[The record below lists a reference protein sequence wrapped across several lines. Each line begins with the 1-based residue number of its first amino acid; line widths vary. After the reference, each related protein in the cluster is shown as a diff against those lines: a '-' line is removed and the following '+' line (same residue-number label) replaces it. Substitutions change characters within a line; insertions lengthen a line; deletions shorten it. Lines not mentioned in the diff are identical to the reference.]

1 MASTGAPS
9 RVLLLHPD
17 GSEAGLIAGCLERGG
32 FTTRHVNT
40 AEDALD
46 ACASEPPDLVVLA
59 ARHDIAPRLRMVGAR
74 RSVAILLVAD
84 ASALDAGA
92 VSSGLGAG
100 ADDFLVRPVR
110 GSELVARCAALLRLK
125 EARDE
130 LRDRVHNLKNPLSAI
145 LVNCQFLMRHS
156 NMDDEVRE
164 VVGEITE
171 SACALSRKLSGGGQ
185 ATAQTCSTTEVT
197 P

>member
-1 MASTGAPS
+1 MVSTASAP
-9 RVLLLHPD
+9 RALLLHPD
-17 GSEAGLIAGCLERGG
+17 GPEAGLIAGCLERGG
-32 FTTRHVNT
+32 FATRRVDT

-46 ACASEPPDLVVLA
+46 ACASDPPDLVVLA
-59 ARHDIAPRLRMVGAR
+59 AQHDVAPRLRLVGAR

-84 ASALDAGA
+84 ASALEAGT
-92 VSSGLGAG
+92 VSIGASG

-110 GSELVARCAALLRLK
+110 DSELLARSAALVRLK

-145 LVNCQFLMRHS
+145 LVNCQFLLRHS

-171 SACALSRKLSGGGQ
+171 SACALGRKLSGGGQ
-185 ATAQTCSTTEVT
+185 ASAQASSTTEVT